1 MWKTILL
8 VGSGGFI
15 GSILRFLVTRF
26 IQMRYLT
33 LFPWGTM
40 TVNIIG
46 SFIIGIV
53 FGLSEKGDL
62 LGPQARFFLAVGFC
76 GGFTTFSSLSY
87 DAFLLLQN
95 KEWLKFLF
103 YTTGSFVS
111 GLAAV
116 VGGRMLVKALLP

>member
-15 GSILRFLVTRF
+15 GSVFRFLVTRF
-26 IQMRYLT
+26 IQMRYLS

-40 TVNIIG
+40 TVNILG
-46 SFIIGIV
+46 SFIIGII
-53 FGLSEKGDL
+53 FGLSEKGDFF
-62 LGPQARFFLAVGFC
+62 GPQSKFFLAVGFC
-76 GGFTTFSSLSY
+76 GGFTTFSSLSN
-87 DAFLLLQN
+87 DAFMLLQN

-103 YTTGSFVS
+103 YATGSFAL

-116 VGGRMLVKALLP
+116 LGGRILVKAILP